1 MATSEKNGAAR
12 AREKTA
18 RSKRLYWGFGTAVV
32 AAVLF
37 TFYVSGY
44 VSSQQTYYNER
55 AFRLLSSMADKFAL
69 HVKNADNVLRA
80 SASFENADQANQYI
94 HKVLHNKVQDH
105 DFMVTRWH
113 KPRAKAIPTREGAT
127 TLFLPVEANNFRI
140 RADYREMLS
149 SAEDEKNA
157 KALTPPDKPCD
168 DMSADIVVCATIN
181 FDPLVRLSFD
191 DLEEGFFDDILVA
204 DSEGNVLYQQSPQG
218 VRIRNLGGVQWLQD
232 SGPAIPSFKS
242 ASQTSGPNA
251 GNVFANKIQSS
262 SQSTVVLGD
271 SEYDLFI
278 QPLALSLGEKQ
289 DRKLVLCGLRT
300 SKHTRAQTL
309 ALPYNYLLWSILILL
324 TIFALGWP
332 VLKFYYM
339 SPKERL
345 QSRQILY
352 LLASI
357 LLATALVTVIALN
370 ASYQLTSEDNSKR
383 ELTRLAR
390 QINHNFT
397 AELTSATKMLD
408 TLSLNPSVLEMVQ
421 DGNGNRADFLE
432 HHAELCKDCKISYPY
447 FRYFFLAAADGRQLV
462 KFTVNPEPTPWV
474 NVKEE
479 PFFHPVIDDDLS
491 EFQLGDPVKEGELG
505 KEPPRWLRLDPVF
518 SPNTGEFLV
527 ILAAPWQQRS
537 SALLKF
543 TKAQEPKVEVL
554 AIKVESLFKPILPTG
569 FGFAVVAPDGKVL
582 FHSLPVRNMNE
593 DFIKEARGNNSL
605 QALFSQGSTGI
616 LDINYL
622 GTTKKMWVTPLRAAI
637 HPRLT
642 LVVFKDSADPTTMN
656 MAVVVV
662 FAVLVMAYAIL
673 PVFLVVA
680 IHITRRK
687 EYPLEV
693 IWPSCAR
700 RSHYLHLVVANLA
713 LSVAYFQR
721 YVCYGSSQALFTVLG
736 VAAAAA
742 LYPFLECRKRTRV
755 LANVFVL
762 IALIAS
768 SGVSWVLGIP
778 ALFAVYVFYPRI
790 TRLVDHWILNQL
802 SLKVTY
808 TLAAASLLVILV
820 VVPGA
825 GFFKVSYDFT
835 HKLFVQTRQLDLAE
849 RLEDRRQ
856 EIRDYYEHLNADASF
871 GEDRFR
877 ADVDRYDKLFL
888 NCPVISQDS
897 PKRLTSNFVE
907 RGILNLTSY
916 FPLNPFAAQLE
927 ALARTRRNIPG
938 LNWEIVD
945 KDVFAPDMCTPQVLA
960 ASGMRLTPSP
970 TPAVANSPADK
981 KNIAENRETIFTPVP
996 VWPALDW
1003 RVRLWLAG
1011 AIAGLAVWIHFVP
1024 RRLFLLDLE
1033 RLPPLSEWSP
1043 ESSEASSSTT
1053 PNILLLG
1060 PPKSGKRLMVEK
1072 LGHPLVLD
1080 FAQMATTANWDIPSD
1095 CGQVVALN
1103 HFEFGIDSAEIN
1115 NQKLVLL
1122 EKLIHVEHK
1131 RIILLSAVDP
1141 LYYLNAGCPDTVVSG
1156 EKKDI
1161 PAAIQILDRWALLLS
1176 TFRKVKIE
1184 ESTSQYLYM
1193 FALGM
1198 RQNSVD
1204 PDFLKFVDDVVEECE
1219 RTAQLRNIGV
1229 AILREYP
1236 DYKGLSREQVVREV
1250 LDRADSYYRVLWAGC
1265 TADERL
1271 VLYQLSQDGWTNPKN
1286 KVAIQQLQRRG
1297 LIIIPAQ
1304 VSDNQPW
1311 PGEFA
1316 SSTLKG
1322 SVGIRIMNESFR
1334 RFVRSSQQRDEI
1346 EAWEREG
1353 DQSVWQFLK
1362 LSLIILAVA
1371 VGAWLLYTQQQFFNA
1386 IVAYVGALGAATGII
1401 FKLIGDLR
1409 GRGSASSSGS

>member
-1 MATSEKNGAAR
+1 MAAIEKNGAAR
-12 AREKTA
+12 AKEKEA
-18 RSKRLYWGFGTAVV
+18 RSKRLYWGFGTAIV

-44 VSSQQTYYNER
+44 VSSQQTYFNER

-69 HVKNADNVLRA
+69 NVKNPKNIRRA
-80 SASFENADQANQYI
+80 SAIFENAELANKYI
-94 HKVLHNKVQDH
+94 HKVLHTKMPDH
-105 DFMVTRWH
+105 DFVVTRWH
-113 KPRAKAIPTREGAT
+113 KPNTKAIPTREGT
-127 TLFLPVEANNFRI
+127 MTLFVPEGANNFRI

-149 SAEDEKNA
+149 AAADEKNA
-157 KALTPPDKPCD
+157 KALTPPEKPCD
-168 DMSADIVVCATIN
+168 DMSADIVLCATIN
-181 FDPLVRLSFD
+181 FDPLVRPSFD
-191 DLEEGFFDDILVA
+191 DLEEGFFDDVLVA
-204 DSEGNVLYQQSPQG
+204 DSEGNVLYQQSPEG
-218 VRIRNLGGVQWLQD
+218 IRIQNLNGLQFLQD
-232 SGPAIPSFKS
+232 SGPVIPFFKS
-242 ASQTSGPNA
+242 TSQPSGANGANA
-251 GNVFANKIQSS
+251 FATKVQSS
-262 SQSTVVLGD
+262 SQATVELGD
-271 SEYDLFI
+271 SQYDLFI
-278 QPLALSLGEKQ
+278 QPLALSLREKQ

-309 ALPYNYLLWSILILL
+309 ALPYNYLLWSILVLL
-324 TIFALGWP
+324 TVFALGWP

-345 QSRQILY
+345 QPRQILY

-370 ASYQLTSEDNSKR
+370 GTYQLTSEDISRR
-383 ELTRLAR
+383 ELIRLAR
-390 QINHNFT
+390 QINNNFT

-408 TLSLNPSVLEMVQ
+408 TLSVNQTVLKMVQ
-421 DGNGNRADFLE
+421 DGNGNRADFLKYR
-432 HHAELCKDCKISYPY
+432 AELCKDCTISYPY
-447 FRYFFLAAADGRQLV
+447 FRYFFLAAEDGRQLV
-462 KFTVNPEPTPWV
+462 KFTVNPETTPWV
-474 NVKEE
+474 NIKEE
-479 PFFHPVIDDDLS
+479 PFFHPVIDNDLS
-491 EFQLGDPVKEGELG
+491 EFQLGDPVKEGELP
-505 KEPPRWLRLDPVF
+505 KEPPHWLRLHPVF

-527 ILAAPWQQRS
+527 ILAAPWQPS
-537 SALLKF
+537 SQPPKF
-543 TKAQEPKVEVL
+543 TKTQEPKVEVL
-554 AIKVESLFKPILPTG
+554 AIKVESLCKPVLPTG

-582 FHSLPVRNMNE
+582 FHSSPVRNMNE
-593 DFIKEARGNNSL
+593 DFIKEAQGDNSL
-605 QALFSQGSTGI
+605 RALLSQGSTGI

-622 GTTKKMWVTPLRAAI
+622 GTKKKMWVTPLKSAI

-680 IHITRRK
+680 IHVTRRK

-700 RSHYLHLVVANLA
+700 KSHYLHLVVANIA

-721 YVCYGSSQALFTVLG
+721 YVCYGSTQALLTVLG
-736 VAAAAA
+736 VALVAA
-742 LYPFLECRKRTRV
+742 LYPVLECRKRTRV
-755 LANVFVL
+755 LANVLVL
-762 IALIAS
+762 IGLIAA
-768 SGVSWVLGIP
+768 SGLSWVLGIP
-778 ALFAVYVFYPRI
+778 ILFAGYVFYPAI
-790 TRLVDHWILNQL
+790 TKLVDYWILGRL
-802 SLKVTY
+802 SLKLTY
-808 TLAAASLLVILV
+808 PLAAASLLVILV

-849 RLEDRRQ
+849 QLENRRQ
-856 EIRDYYEHLNADASF
+856 GIRDYYEHLNADASF
-871 GEDRFR
+871 AEDRLR
-877 ADVDRYDKLFL
+877 ADMDRYDKLFL
-888 NCPVISQDS
+888 NCPVISQDF
-897 PKRLTSNFVE
+897 PQRLTSNFVE

-938 LNWEIVD
+938 LSWEIVS
-945 KDVFAPDMCTPQVLA
+945 KDVFAPDLCTPQVLA
-960 ASGMRLTPSP
+960 ASGMRLTPSSIP
-970 TPAVANSPADK
+970 VAPGGE
-981 KNIAENRETIFTPVP
+981 KNIAEVKEPIVTPVP

-1003 RVRLWLAG
+1003 RVRLCLAG

-1024 RRLFLLDLE
+1024 RRLFLLDQE
-1033 RLPPLSEWSP
+1033 SLPPLSEWNP
-1043 ESSEASSSTT
+1043 RANEALSSTT

-1080 FAQMATTANWDIPSD
+1080 FAQMVTAGKWEIPGD

-1103 HFEFGIDSAEIN
+1103 HFEFGIDNPDIN

-1131 RIILLSAVDP
+1131 RILLLSAVDP
-1141 LYYLNAGCPDTVVSG
+1141 LYYLNAGCPDTVFSG

-1161 PAAIQILDRWALLLS
+1161 PAAIQILDRWALILA
-1176 TFRKVKIE
+1176 TFRKVKVE
-1184 ESTSQYLYM
+1184 ESASQYLYM
-1193 FALGM
+1193 YALGM
-1198 RQNSVD
+1198 RQSSTD
-1204 PDFLKFVDDVVEECE
+1204 PDFLRFVDDVVDECE
-1219 RTAQLRNIGV
+1219 RTSQLRNIGV

-1236 DYKGLSREQVVREV
+1236 DRKGLSREQVIREV

-1271 VLYQLSQDGWTNPKN
+1271 VLYQLSQDGSANPKN
-1286 KVAIQQLQRRG
+1286 KAAIQQLQRRG
-1297 LIIIPAQ
+1297 LIIIPSQ
-1304 VSDNQPW
+1304 VSDSQPW

-1322 SVGIRIMNESFR
+1322 PVGIRIMNESFR
-1334 RFVRSSQQRDEI
+1334 RFARSSQQRDEI

-1353 DQSVWQFLK
+1353 DQSVWQFLN

-1386 IVAYVGALGAATGII
+1386 IVAYVGALGAAAGVI
-1401 FKLIGDLR
+1401 FKLVGDLR
-1409 GRGSASSSGS
+1409 GKSSAPSSG